1 MTFLRRLALQWALLT
16 RLPLP
21 ASWVPPG
28 LDDAPSLS
36 WAPLVGGVLGLGTGA
51 CGWLL
56 ARSLP
61 PLPAAWGTCGLYALA
76 GWALHLDGWSDLA
89 DGFGSG
95 RRGEALREVMKD
107 SRIGGFGA
115 LALVWGVGMWSLLL
129 AQIPASRWPLALAF
143 AGATGRFALCVAAWR
158 GVYPWESGMG
168 RCFVRE
174 YRGAH
179 LALALLL
186 AAPFLLP
193 FPGGTPL
200 SLCGA
205 ALAGL
210 GMAGAFNRRMG
221 GVNGDVLGGA
231 EVLGELIALGIL
243 AS

>member
-186 AAPFLLP
+186 TAPFLLP
-193 FPGGTPL
+193 FPEGRPFPCAGRCLRGWGWRGPSTVAWEGSTGTSWGG
-200 SLCGA
+200 
-205 ALAGL
+205 
-210 GMAGAFNRRMG
+210 RRSW
-221 GVNGDVLGGA
+221 
-231 EVLGELIALGIL
+231 E
-243 AS
+243 S